1 MPRARGREARR
12 LRARGGAGQLKDA
25 LGAGEKAA
33 AEAERLRGAQKGL
46 APRAE
51 LAEAQRAVER
61 VQAAADAARAEA
73 KAAGEQREAAAR
85 RERAAAAE
93 TASIKSRPARRAWRH
108 PASQRTPS
116 SGR

>member
-1 MPRARGREARR
+1 V
-12 LRARGGAGQLKDA
+12 RARGGAGQLKDA
-25 LGAGEKAA
+25 LGASEKAA
-33 AEAERLRGAQKGL
+33 AEAERLREAHKGL

-73 KAAGEQREAAAR
+73 KAAGEQREVAVR

-93 TASIKSRPARRAWRH
+93 TASLKSRPARRARSR
-108 PASQRTPS
+108 PASQRTSS